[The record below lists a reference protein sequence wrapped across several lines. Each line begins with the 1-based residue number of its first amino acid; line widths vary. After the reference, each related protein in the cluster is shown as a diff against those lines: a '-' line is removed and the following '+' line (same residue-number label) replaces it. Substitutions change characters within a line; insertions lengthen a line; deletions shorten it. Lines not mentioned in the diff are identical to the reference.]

1 MYFVIDNDCV
11 VSSIIT
17 IDFANKNDSI
27 FAAICNHEEVSL
39 LTILNLRALILI
51 IIQYRTIRLKSRI

>member
-27 FAAICNHEEVSL
+27 FAAICNYEEVSL
-39 LTILNLRALILI
+39 LTILNLRALNFD
-51 IIQYRTIRLKSRI
+51 YNTISNDST